1 MTRRLAHEI
10 EAIAEA
16 RRRWEKERNVADI
29 PRASTESGVELKPVY
44 TPDDIA
50 DTDYLQ
56 QIGLPGEY
64 PFTRGI
70 FPGMYRKKVWTM
82 RQYAGFGTAEET
94 NERWKFLLNSG
105 QPALSCAF
113 DLPTQMGYDSDNP
126 DIVDEVGLA
135 GVAIDTLRDFEILYQ
150 DLPMNW
156 LGTSFTINSTA
167 PIILAMYVA
176 TAEKQGVRPQ
186 ELIGTVQ
193 NDILKEYVA
202 RGTWLYP
209 PEPSVRLATD
219 IVEYCTRYMPRFYP
233 ISIASCHMR
242 DAGGSMSDSIGF
254 SLSNAITYV
263 QSALDRGLDVD
274 EFAPRLTFIDG
285 AGPHIFEEVAKFRAV
300 RRIWARI
307 MKERF
312 EATDRQSMCFRFAGG
327 VGGSYFRAED
337 PDLNL
342 VRGAYGALA
351 LALAGVQ
358 SMLVA
363 GKDEA
368 FAIPTEETARLALA
382 TQQVLAE
389 ETDVT
394 RVVDP
399 LGGSYYVE
407 ALTNLKEKEIMAVIE
422 KIESLGGS
430 TKAIEIG
437 YMQKVMADGAFMRQK
452 MEESGELTVV
462 GANKYAVAGPACEME
477 VHEPDPESLQRQ
489 LERLKDVKNERN
501 YGDVSAS
508 LKKLRSA
515 AADSENLMPCI
526 IDAVKAY
533 ATVGEISSTLK
544 DVFGEFKEPIFV

>member
-1 MTRRLAHEI
+1 MTRPVASELDAV
-10 EAIAEA
+10 AEA
-16 RRRWEKERNVADI
+16 KARWTTERRVDDI
-29 PRASTESGVELKPVY
+29 PRATTESGAEIKAVY
-44 TPDDIA
+44 TPDEVADI
-50 DTDYLQ
+50 DYLE
-56 QIGLPGEY
+56 QIGFPGEY

-82 RQYAGFGTAEET
+82 RQYAGYGTAEET

-113 DLPTQMGYDSDNP
+113 DLPTQMGYDSDDP
-126 DIVDEVGLA
+126 VIVDEVGRA

-167 PIILAMYVA
+167 PIILAMYIA
-176 TAEKQGVRPQ
+176 TAGKQGVRPD
-186 ELIGTVQ
+186 ELMGTVQ

-209 PEPSVRLATD
+209 PGPSVRLTTD
-219 IVEYCTRYMPRFYP
+219 IIEYCTRSMPRFYP
-233 ISIASCHMR
+233 ISIASCHIR
-242 DAGGSMSDSIGF
+242 DAGANMSDAIGF

-285 AGPHIFEEVAKFRAV
+285 AGPYIFEEVAKFRAV

-312 EATDRQSMCFRFAGG
+312 GARKRESMCFRFAAG

-363 GKDEA
+363 AKDEA

-394 RVVDP
+394 KTVDP

-407 ALTNLKEKEIMAVIE
+407 ALTNVKEHEVLAVID

-430 TKAIEIG
+430 VRAIEAG
-437 YMQKVMADGAFMRQK
+437 YMQKVVADGAFTRQK
-452 MEESGELTVV
+452 MEESGELTFI
-462 GANKYAVAGPACEME
+462 GANKYAVKKTCDEMQL
-477 VHEPDPESLQRQ
+477 HESNPESVTRQ
-489 LERLKDVKNERN
+489 VARLKEVKNTRN
-501 YGDVSAS
+501 HSVVSAS
-508 LKKLRSA
+508 LKKLHDA
-515 AADSENLMPCI
+515 ARGSDNLMPFI

-533 ATVGEISSTLK
+533 ATVGEISSTLREI
-544 DVFGEFKEPIFV
+544 FGEFKEPIVV

>member
-1 MTRRLAHEI
+1 
-10 EAIAEA
+10 
-16 RRRWEKERNVADI
+16 
-29 PRASTESGVELKPVY
+29 
-44 TPDDIA
+44 
-50 DTDYLQ
+50 
-56 QIGLPGEY
+56 
-64 PFTRGI
+64 
-70 FPGMYRKKVWTM
+70 
-82 RQYAGFGTAEET
+82 
-94 NERWKFLLNSG
+94 
-105 QPALSCAF
+105 
-113 DLPTQMGYDSDNP
+113 
-126 DIVDEVGLA
+126 
-135 GVAIDTLRDFEILYQ
+135 
-150 DLPMNW
+150 
-156 LGTSFTINSTA
+156 
-167 PIILAMYVA
+167 
-176 TAEKQGVRPQ
+176 
-186 ELIGTVQ
+186 
-193 NDILKEYVA
+193 
-202 RGTWLYP
+202 
-209 PEPSVRLATD
+209 
-219 IVEYCTRYMPRFYP
+219 
-233 ISIASCHMR
+233 
-242 DAGGSMSDSIGF
+242 
-254 SLSNAITYV
+254 
-263 QSALDRGLDVD
+263 
-274 EFAPRLTFIDG
+274 
-285 AGPHIFEEVAKFRAV
+285 
-300 RRIWARI
+300 

-312 EATDRQSMCFRFAGG
+312 EAANRQSMCFRFAGG

-437 YMQKVMADGAFMRQK
+437 YMQKVIADGAFMRQK

-477 VHEPDPESLQRQ
+477 VHEPDPESLRRQ
-489 LERLKDVKNERN
+489 LERLKDVKNTRN

-515 AADSENLMPCI
+515 AEGSENLMPCI

>member
-1 MTRRLAHEI
+1 MNRQHGSSQQQ
-10 EAIAEA
+10 IAEA
-16 RRRWEKERNVADI
+16 KERWMTERNIGDI
-29 PRASTESGVELKPVY
+29 PGAMTESGVELKPVY
-44 TPDDIA
+44 TPDDVAGI
-50 DTDYLQ
+50 DYLG
-56 QIGLPGEY
+56 QIGFPGEY

-126 DIVDEVGLA
+126 DIVDEVGLS
-135 GVAIDTLRDFEILYQ
+135 GVAIDTLRDFEILYEG
-150 DLPMNW
+150 LPMDW

-167 PIILAMYVA
+167 PIILAMYIV
-176 TAEKQGVRPQ
+176 TAEKQGVKPNQ
-186 ELIGTVQ
+186 LIGTLQ
-193 NDILKEYVA
+193 NDILKEYIA

-209 PEPSVRLATD
+209 PEASVRLTTD
-219 IVEYCTRYMPRFYP
+219 IIEYCTHNMPRFYP
-233 ISIASCHMR
+233 ISIASCHIR

-263 QSALDRGLDVD
+263 QAAIDRGLDVD

-285 AGPHIFEEVAKFRAV
+285 AGPHIFEEAAKFRAV

-312 EATDRQSMCFRFAGG
+312 EATNKQSMSFRFAGG
-327 VGGSYFRAED
+327 VGGSYFRAEE
-337 PDLNL
+337 PELNL
-342 VRGAYGALA
+342 IRGAYGALA

-363 GKDEA
+363 AKDEA

-382 TQQVLAE
+382 TQQILAE

-394 RVVDP
+394 NVVDP

-407 ALTNLKEKEIMAVIE
+407 ALTNLKEKEILAVIE

-430 TKAIEIG
+430 TRAIELG
-437 YMQKVMADGAFMRQK
+437 YMQKVTTDGAYERQK
-452 MEESGELTVV
+452 LEESGELTVV
-462 GANKYAVAGPACEME
+462 GANKYATGNPVPEME
-477 VHEPDPESLQRQ
+477 LHEPDPESLKRQ
-489 LERLKDVKNERN
+489 LARLKEVKQTRDEEEVGRT
-501 YGDVSAS
+501 
-508 LKKLRSA
+508 LKELHKVA
-515 AADSENLMPCI
+515 EGTENLMPYI
-526 IDAVKAY
+526 IDAVRAY
-533 ATVGEISSTLK
+533 ATVGEISSTLG
-544 DVFGEFKEPIFV
+544 DVFGEFREPIFV

>member
-1 MTRRLAHEI
+1 MAQVSTDKKTV
-10 EAIAEA
+10 AEA
-16 RRRWEKERNVADI
+16 RARWQNERKIHEVPHAT
-29 PRASTESGVELKPVY
+29 TESGAEIKPLY
-44 TPDDIA
+44 TPDDVEHI
-50 DTDYLQ
+50 DYLTE
-56 QIGLPGEY
+56 IGLPGEF

-94 NERWKFLLNSG
+94 NQRWKFLLKSG
-105 QPALSCAF
+105 QPALSCAL

-126 DIVDEVGLA
+126 DIVDEVGRA
-135 GVAIDTLRDFEILYQ
+135 GVAIDTLRDFESLYQ

-156 LGTSFTINSTA
+156 LGTSFTINATA

-176 TAEKQGVRPQ
+176 TAEKQGVTPA
-186 ELIGTVQ
+186 ELLGTLQ

-209 PEPSVRLATD
+209 PEPSVRLTTD
-219 IVEYCTRYMPRFYP
+219 IIEYCANEMPRFYP

-263 QSALDRGLDVD
+263 QSAVDRGLNVD
-274 EFAPRLTFIDG
+274 DFAPRLTFIDG
-285 AGPHIFEEVAKFRAV
+285 AGPYIFEEVAKFRAV
-300 RRIWARI
+300 RKIWARI

-312 EATDRQSMCFRFAGG
+312 KATRRDSLCFRFAGG

-363 GKDEA
+363 AKDEA

-394 RVVDP
+394 KTVDP

-407 ALTNLKEKEIMAVIE
+407 ALTALKEKEILAVIH

-430 TKAIEIG
+430 VRAIEIG
-437 YMQKVMADGAFMRQK
+437 YMQKVIADGAFMRQK
-452 MEESGELTVV
+452 MEESGDLTVV
-462 GANKYAVAGPACEME
+462 GANKYRSTSTAPEME
-477 VHEPDPESLQRQ
+477 LHETSSESVRKQI
-489 LERLKDVKNERN
+489 ERLKQVKKARHDD
-501 YGDVSAS
+501 GVKTS
-508 LKKLRSA
+508 LTGLKEA
-515 AADSENLMPCI
+515 AKGPDNLMPFI
-526 IDAVKAY
+526 IRAVKAY

-544 DVFGEFKEPIFV
+544 EVFGEFKEPIFV